1 MTKMEKDGATRGCF
15 NMAKEDGIAACREYR
30 AQLEAQGIKTS
41 LKYFTGD
48 LFIGE
53 CR

>member
-30 AQLEAQGIKTS
+30 AKLEAQGLRTR
-41 LKYFTGD
+41 LEYFTGD
-48 LFIGE
+48 LYIVKHN
-53 CR
+53 